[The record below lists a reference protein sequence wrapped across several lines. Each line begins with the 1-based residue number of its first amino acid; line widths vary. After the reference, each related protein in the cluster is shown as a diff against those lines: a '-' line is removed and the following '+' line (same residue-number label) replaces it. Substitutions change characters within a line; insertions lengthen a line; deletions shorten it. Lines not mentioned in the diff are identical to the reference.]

1 MDWKERIVVDPEVAF
16 GKPRIKGTRIS
27 VDFVMGLF
35 AAGWTEEAVL
45 RNYPHL
51 TREDLQ
57 AVFALAAEVLAEE
70 DFVVKGKLVA

>member
-1 MDWKERIVVDPEVAF
+1 MDWKERIVVDPDVAF

-27 VDFVMGLF
+27 VDFLMDLF
-35 AAGWTEEAVL
+35 AAGWSEETVL
-45 RNYPHL
+45 QNYPHL